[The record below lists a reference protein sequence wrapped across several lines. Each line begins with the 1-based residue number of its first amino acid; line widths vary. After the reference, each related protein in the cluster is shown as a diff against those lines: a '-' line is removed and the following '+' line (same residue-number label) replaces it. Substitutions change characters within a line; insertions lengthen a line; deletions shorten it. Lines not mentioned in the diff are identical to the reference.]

1 MIHLLQR
8 ICVKP
13 HERDTQDKVPNR
25 GAWRFG
31 PHPWICPGIT
41 AWNLPKPCPFGFLWR
56 LHYIDMTGWIIG
68 HWWSISL
75 QILCPPWGQ
84 GWDRTE
90 KFTPIIMVCSP
101 GHQPHPEGLSKGYL
115 INISPGLVERGLVMN
130 NKAPVSPLWLRNI
143 FRNWGQETKY
153 FNRRSCHCSY
163 HSEIPRIWGAVS
175 PEPGTKTKIYIYYK
189 WDFSCTSGCTISV
202 YLQT

>member
-1 MIHLLQR
+1 MHQATWKR
-8 ICVKP
+8 Y
-13 HERDTQDKVPNR
+13 TGQ
-25 GAWRFG
+25 G
-31 PHPWICPGIT
+31 PQPRSLEVWDPPMDMPWFNSLESPQT
-41 AWNLPKPCPFGFLWR
+41 LSFWVFMETS
-56 LHYIDMTGWIIG
+56 LHRHDWLN
-68 HWWSISL
+68 HWPLVISL

-90 KFTPIIMVCSP
+90 KSTPIIMVCSP

-130 NKAPVSPLWLRNI
+130 NKAPVSPLRLRNI

-175 PEPGTKTKIYIYYK
+175 LEAGTKTKIYIYYK